1 MHWKRW
7 KTAIPFFFVSFIM
20 LNRRFLSVWK
30 QIFRNNFTA
39 QIHEIM
45 TDDIKPFAINIP
57 ESDIEDLKNRIANT
71 RWTDEITGSGW
82 NYGTNRTYLKELTDY
97 WQHIFNWKAQ
107 EEKLN
112 TLHNYMA
119 VIEGYE
125 IHFVYEKG
133 FGKTSTPIVLLHGW
147 PATYIQMLK
156 IIPLLQQEDE
166 NGHSFDVIVPSL
178 IGYGFSKPATEKGMG
193 FHKMAGLF
201 QKLLVQKLGY
211 EKFILRGTDLGTVI
225 AREWSLAF
233 PENVLGLHLSGSN
246 PFIYHEP
253 ANLSAAEKTFLQK
266 CKFFMVTEG
275 AYIAEQSTKP
285 QTLAYGLND
294 SPVGL
299 AAWIMEKFK
308 SWSDNNG
315 NPESK
320 FTKDELLTNISIYWF
335 TQTIGPSFRLYC
347 EGARTPSSNM
357 NKKVQSPVAFLMLQ
371 KDIAI
376 APKEWEDR
384 IYANITRWTK
394 HPAGGHFSE
403 WEEPEAVARDIVAFT
418 KTL

>member
-1 MHWKRW
+1 
-7 KTAIPFFFVSFIM
+7 
-20 LNRRFLSVWK
+20 
-30 QIFRNNFTA
+30 
-39 QIHEIM
+39 M
-45 TDDIKPFAINIP
+45 TNDIKPFSIHIP
-57 ESDIEDLKNRIANT
+57 ESEIEDLKKRIAAT

-82 NYGTNRTYLKELTDY
+82 NYGTNRAYLKELANY
-97 WQHIFNWKAQ
+97 WQNSFNWKEQ
-107 EEKLN
+107 EERLN
-112 TLHNYMA
+112 AFHNYIA
-119 VIEGYE
+119 EINGHE

-147 PATYIQMLK
+147 PATYVQMLK
-156 IIPLLQQEDE
+156 IIPLLQQADE

-193 FHKMAGLF
+193 FFKMAGLF
-201 QKLLVQKLGY
+201 QQLVVEKLGY

-225 AREWSLAF
+225 AREWALAH

-253 ANLSAAEKTFLQK
+253 ENLSAAEKSFLLK
-266 CKFFMVTEG
+266 SKFFMATEG
-275 AYIAEQSTKP
+275 AYITEQSTKP
-285 QTLAYGLND
+285 QTLAYSLND

-299 AAWIMEKFK
+299 AAWIIEKFK

-335 TQTIGPSFRLYC
+335 TQSIGPSFRLYC
-347 EGARTPSSNM
+347 EGARTTSP
-357 NKKVQSPVAFLMLQ
+357 NKNKQVTVPVAFLMLQ

-376 APKEWEDR
+376 APKEWEAR
-384 IYANITRWTK
+384 MYANITQWTQ
-394 HPAGGHFSE
+394 HPTGGHFAE
-403 WEEPEAVARDIVAFT
+403 WEEPEAVAGDIAAFVQ
-418 KTL
+418 TLH